1 MRDVVLLGVD
11 GGGTRCRARLADVT
25 GTILGGGIA
34 GPANLRHGL
43 EQSLAAVRECAA
55 QSLGQAG
62 LRWGDRRIIACL
74 ALAGASEPANLAEA
88 LAYPHPFHRAIFT
101 TDAQAACI
109 GAHAGRDGGIVIAGT
124 GTIGWAMVGAQEFRV
139 GGWGFPISDEGSGAW
154 IGCEAV
160 RRVLGAHDGVTGWTG
175 FLRAVFER
183 FDCDAHTI
191 VRWMGTARPHDFAA
205 IAPVVVEYAA
215 LGDHEALALLRRA
228 AACIDAIA
236 ARLIDLEVPRL
247 SLMGGL
253 ADKLEPFLSA
263 LTQRALVAPA
273 GDALSGALQ
282 LAGAEAG
289 RLALTPPRAVRHG

>member
-88 LAYPHPFHRAIFT
+88 LAYPHPFHRVIFT

-109 GAHAGRDGGIVIAGT
+109 GAHAGADGGIVIVGT
-124 GTIGWAMVGAQEFRV
+124 GSIGWAKLGGREFRV

-160 RRVLGAHDGVTGWTG
+160 RRVLWAHDGLISWTG
-175 FLRAVFER
+175 FLSAVFER
-183 FDCDAHTI
+183 FDSDTHTI
-191 VRWMGTARPHDFAA
+191 VRWMTTARPHEFAA
-205 IAPVVVEYAA
+205 IAPVVAEYAEH
-215 LGDHEALALLRRA
+215 GDHEANALMRRA
-228 AACIDAIA
+228 AEWIDAIA
-236 ARLIDLEVPRL
+236 ARLKVFGVPRL

-253 ADKLEPFLSA
+253 AAKLEPFLSA
-263 LTQRALVAPA
+263 KTKRALVAPA
-273 GDALSGALQ
+273 GDALSGALH
-282 LAGAEAG
+282 LARAEAE
-289 RLALTPPRAVRHG
+289 RLLVLARAAKHG